1 MTQQLRHKKN
11 TGFTMIEVL
20 ISVGIFAL
28 ILLMIVS
35 VVFWMNYY
43 NSKTKADS
51 QVQEN
56 ARRVMEV
63 MAYEIKGAKGVYT
76 STTTSN
82 QLSLE
87 TLHYLPND
95 ETTTYIDFFLCGSA
109 ICLKKE
115 SQNPVTITSDT
126 VQASSLQFIQ
136 ITNGTSPSVK
146 INLTLSNVNPVNDA
160 SHASSVNLTSTVAL
174 RSY

>member
-1 MTQQLRHKKN
+1 MILILPHKKN
-11 TGFTMIEVL
+11 PGFTIIEVL
-20 ISVGIFAL
+20 VSVAIFAL
-28 ILLMIVS
+28 ILLLITS

-56 ARRVMEV
+56 ARRVME
-63 MAYEIKGAKGVYT
+63 AITYEIKGAKGIYT
-76 STTTSN
+76 PTTTSN

-115 SQNPVTITSDT
+115 SQSPIIITSDT
-126 VQASSLQFIQ
+126 VQATSLQFTQ
-136 ITNGTSPSVK
+136 ITNGTSSSVK
-146 INLTLSNVNPVNDA
+146 INLTLTNINPANDL
-160 SHASSVNLTSTVAL
+160 SHASSVSLTSTVAL